1 MEGAHRAHEPRD
13 RRRRLSADA
22 AALWSGA
29 AYERVAGLLAP
40 VHERVVETLAIQA
53 GERVL
58 DIGTGTGAV
67 AVRAARAG
75 GEVVGLDVAADQ
87 LAKARPAI
95 DEAGVDVELVEADC
109 QEMPFPD
116 ARFDVVASVFG
127 FIFAPDHTRSGAEA
141 GRVCRPGGRLALTA
155 WTYDEFSF
163 VGDRLGRP
171 YPPGEDA
178 REWSKEA
185 HARERLPDFDLRFEG
200 GEWVVEEES
209 ADALW
214 TLFSE
219 SVPPIKLWLD
229 QLGAEEREEAKR
241 AYCAVF
247 PDGVLRREYVLIL
260 GTRG

>member
-1 MEGAHRAHEPRD
+1 M
-13 RRRRLSADA
+13 
-22 AALWSGA
+22 
-29 AYERVAGLLAP
+29 
-40 VHERVVETLAIQA
+40 HERVVDVLAIQP

-67 AVRAARAG
+67 AIRAARAG
-75 GEVVGLDVAADQ
+75 AEVVGLDVAAHQ
-87 LAKARPAI
+87 IAKARTAVA
-95 DEAGVDVELVEADC
+95 DAGVDVELVEGDC
-109 QEMPFPD
+109 QEMAFAD

-141 GRVCRPGGRLALTA
+141 GRVCRSGGRLALTA

-171 YPPGEDA
+171 YPPGDDA
-178 REWSKEA
+178 REWSNEA
-185 HARERLPDFDLRFEG
+185 HARERLPDFDLRFEA

-214 TLFSE
+214 ALFSE
-219 SVPPIKLWLD
+219 SVPPIKLWLE
-229 QLGAEEREEAKR
+229 QVGPAEREEAKR

-247 PDGVLRREYVLIL
+247 PDGVLRRDYVLIL
-260 GTRG
+260 GTKR